1 MVQSMTG
8 FARAEVT
15 TDAGVITLELRAVN
29 HRFCEINARMPE
41 ELRRFE
47 MKIRER
53 INKKLSR
60 GKVDCNVRLRSDM
73 GAVQAVEVNEE
84 FTKSLLATVKQVE
97 GWMHNPGRLSSLAV
111 MNWPGVVQEQSPDMD
126 ALGRALTDALNEALT
141 QLLEMRAAEGARM
154 AELIRARLDGITEIV
169 KLVRERRPEVLR
181 LQKEKMQKRLAE
193 LEAEVDPQRVEQELV
208 IMAQKLDVDEELDR
222 LESHVTA
229 VREALE
235 KKEPIG
241 RRLDF
246 LMQEFNRE
254 ANTLGSKSSDSETTQ
269 AAVELK
275 VMIEQMREQVQNIE

>member
-8 FARAEVT
+8 FARAEGA

-29 HRFCEINARMPE
+29 HRYCEVNPRMPE

-47 MKIRER
+47 MKVRER
-53 INKKLSR
+53 ITARLSR
-60 GKVDCNVRLRSDM
+60 GKVDCNVRLRTDV
-73 GAVQAVEVNEE
+73 ATAQAVEVNES

-97 GWMHNPGRLSSLAV
+97 DWMHNPGRLSSLAV
-111 MNWPGVVQEQSPDMD
+111 MSWPGVVQERSPDMD
-126 ALGRALTDALNEALT
+126 ALSEGLSQALETALE
-141 QLLEMRAAEGARM
+141 QLVEMRADEGARM
-154 AELIRARLDGITEIV
+154 ASLISARLDAVAE
-169 KLVRERRPEVLR
+169 LVEKVRGRRPEVLR
-181 LQKEKMQKRLAE
+181 LQKEKMQKRLDE
-193 LEAEVDPQRVEQELV
+193 LQADVDPQRVEQELV

-222 LESHVTA
+222 LESHIAA
-229 VREALE
+229 VRGALE
-235 KKEPIG
+235 KPEPIG

-275 VMIEQMREQVQNIE
+275 VLIEQMREQVQNIE